1 MAVRVDEARNQGSVI
16 ELHVLLRIDPV
27 RPLDTQQAS
36 LSVEREYPVLQPA
49 LRSQDQVRR

>member
-27 RPLDTQQAS
+27 RPLDAQQAS